1 MNTDREKTVEL
12 SVVVPI
18 LNEEANI
25 EQLYRSIKSALEGV
39 GKSFEIIF
47 IDDGSSDRS
56 FEILDRLA
64 GDDAAVRAIRFK
76 RNFGQTAAIAA
87 GFDHARGEILVTM
100 DGDLQNDPQDIPQ
113 LLEKL
118 ETGYDIVSGWRR
130 KRKDSLISRRVPS
143 KIANWIISQFTGVHL
158 KDYGCTLKA
167 YRREIV
173 THINLYGEMHRFIP
187 ALASWAGARVAE
199 IEVNH
204 HPRKHGSSKYGISRT
219 LKVLL
224 DLITV
229 KFLVTFST
237 RPIHVF
243 GFLGIVGICGG
254 IVSGFIL
261 IVMKIFQ
268 GADMTGNPF
277 LYLAVLLEILGIQF
291 VVLGLLGELIIRSY
305 YETQKKRTYVI
316 REVRGK

>member
-1 MNTDREKTVEL
+1 MDKI
-12 SVVVPI
+12 S
-18 LNEEANI
+18 
-25 EQLYRSIKSALEGV
+25 K
-39 GKSFEIIF
+39 
-47 IDDGSSDRS
+47 
-56 FEILDRLA
+56 
-64 GDDAAVRAIRFK
+64 GDAKVRVIGFK

-87 GFDHARGEILVTM
+87 GFDYAKGEILITM

-113 LLEKL
+113 LLKKI
-118 ETGYDIVSGWRR
+118 ETGYDIVSGWRK
-130 KRKDSLISRRVPS
+130 KRKDSLLTRRVPS
-143 KIANWIISQFTGVHL
+143 KIANWIISTLTGVRL

-173 THINLYGEMHRFIP
+173 KHINLYGEMHRFIP
-187 ALASWAGARVAE
+187 ALASWAGAQVAE

-204 HPRKHGSSKYGISRT
+204 RPRKHGSSKYGISRS

-243 GFLGIVGICGG
+243 GFLGMMGILAGL
-254 IVSGFIL
+254 VSGVIL
-261 IVMKIFQ
+261 IAMKIFHRV
-268 GADMTGNPF
+268 DMTGNPF

-305 YETQKKRTYVI
+305 YETQKKTTYVI
-316 REVRGK
+316 KEIRESENSSRS